1 MNYLNEWS
9 PFHAEWCRNLA
20 AAGEIPKCVVD
31 ETDIRQVKGGRL
43 SEYNQC
49 HFFAGIAG
57 WPLALKLAGVPD
69 DFPLWTGS
77 CPCQPFSSA
86 GSRKGF
92 DDSRHLWPEMFR
104 LIEQHRPPVVLGE
117 QVASSDAKPW
127 LDGVFNNL
135 EDVGYACGAAVLPA
149 SLVGAPHIRHRL
161 FWVAYS
167 DTERCREAWGG
178 VWIQQPG
185 RGIANRDPVWLD
197 DSIST
202 GPQGFSW
209 DGDRRGEPG
218 WFSPVAN
225 GSASTAGFWGDFHTV
240 YCRDGKYRRVGPGV
254 SPLAHG
260 IPRVLGRGKSELGR
274 VASDARA
281 NRNGRIEGYGNA
293 IVPELAALFVREFF
307 GSIDD
312 LAGAR

>member
-31 ETDIRQVKGGRL
+31 ETDIRQVKGDRL
-43 SEYNQC
+43 NEYNQC

-57 WPLALKLAGVPD
+57 WPLALKLAGVPG
-69 DFPLWTGS
+69 DFRLWTGS

-92 DDSRHLWPEMFR
+92 DDSRHLWPQMFR
-104 LIEQHRPPVVLGE
+104 LIEQHRPPIVFGE

-149 SLVGAPHIRHRL
+149 SLVGAPHERDRL
-161 FWVAYS
+161 WWAAADSNGVRQSEPWFYRK
-167 DTERCREAWGG
+167 DTSHHEASGFGEADRLVDAVRRNALPFLCRGHDGLSRG
-178 VWIQQPG
+178 V
-185 RGIANRDPVWLD
+185 D
-197 DSIST
+197 
-202 GPQGFSW
+202 
-209 DGDRRGEPG
+209 
-218 WFSPVAN
+218 
-225 GSASTAGFWGDFHTV
+225 
-240 YCRDGKYRRVGPGV
+240 
-254 SPLAHG
+254 
-260 IPRVLGRGKSELGR
+260 KS
-274 VASDARA
+274 
-281 NRNGRIEGYGNA
+281 RILEGYGNA
-293 IVPELAALFVREFF
+293 IVPELAALFIREFF
-307 GSIDD
+307 GSIND